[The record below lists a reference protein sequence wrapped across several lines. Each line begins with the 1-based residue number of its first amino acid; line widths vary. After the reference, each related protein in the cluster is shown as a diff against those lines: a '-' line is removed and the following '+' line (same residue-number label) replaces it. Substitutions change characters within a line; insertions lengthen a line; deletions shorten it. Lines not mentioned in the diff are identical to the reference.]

1 MECPHC
7 HKEIPG
13 KNCSECGALIPL
25 ESQYCLDCGAR
36 LQEAEVEAEAEG
48 VLNGEDPFGLDNRIL
63 CPDGTCTGI
72 IVDGKCTE
80 CGKPYKKGVSK
91 E

>member
-7 HKEIPG
+7 NKEIPG

-25 ESQYCLDCGAR
+25 ESHYCLNCGGR
-36 LQEAEVEAEAEG
+36 VKEEEAKAEG
-48 VLNGEDPFGLDNRIL
+48 VSNGEDPFDLDNRIL

-80 CGKPYKKGVSK
+80 CGKPYKKGASRK
-91 E
+91 